1 MPRVKGYPLLS
12 NRMPRKINIQ
22 AEYEKRVAEANRKHK
37 ATLEDAEKLL
47 KDRLEKIEI
56 WKKAE
61 EAHELS
67 RKKPEKGEKPEKKTP
82 EPDSDSESSSE
93 EEEEQHTQPPPVRVE
108 TPEEKRARQKK
119 LLAAC
124 LSKWGEK
131 GFEPT
136 PELQELWNEVIEEAK
151 RKEEEEK
158 RKEEEA
164 PHPNP
169 PTYTYVPLSQ
179 FEKPPPILSDTK
191 VRKQPK
197 TVQPR

>member
-1 MPRVKGYPLLS
+1 
-12 NRMPRKINIQ
+12 MPRKIDIQ

-67 RKKPEKGEKPEKKTP
+67 RKKPEEKKEKKAP
-82 EPDSDSESSSE
+82 EPDSDSGSSSE
-93 EEEEQHTQPPPVRVE
+93 EEEQHTKPPEVRVE

-136 PELQELWNEVIEEAK
+136 PELQELWNEVIEESK
-151 RKEEEEK
+151 KKEEEEQK
-158 RKEEEA
+158 KEEEK
-164 PHPNP
+164 PLPNP

-191 VRKQPK
+191 VRKQPT
-197 TVQPR
+197 TVAPR